1 MTGETTEY
9 IYHRAYKRGKR
20 RGFVVGMNTAAAFL
34 ITLWAIH
41 QLFV

>member
-1 MTGETTEY
+1 MTEQEWIEVFT
-9 IYHRAYKRGKR
+9 KGKR
-20 RGFVVGMNTAAAFL
+20 SGFIIGMNTAAAFL